1 MTSYTNIQQELPLST
16 QNGKQLL
23 PVIEERYIN
32 GELDRTLIDVLIN
45 RKLSTSCEDL
55 SLVHFRLLLPI
66 CHILL
71 RWNYQNEETA
81 GFNSTITYKEQEYDL
96 FEMIKNEDILLLTD
110 VSNLPKNDQ
119 RNYVLYCIHFAL
131 QFQGVDYW
139 NEVNEDYILW
149 LSLLKLWFHE
159 QENRTTF
166 VEPIL
171 LALIVSFL
179 KHVLLDTYDD
189 YGKIQIYFCLKFWL
203 DFIDLFCI
211 SANYVENFY

>member
-16 QNGKQLL
+16 QYGKQL
-23 PVIEERYIN
+23 PPIIEERFIN
-32 GELDRTLIDVLIN
+32 GELDRTLIGVLIN
-45 RKLSTSCEDL
+45 RKLPTSWQDL

-81 GFNSTITYKEQEYDL
+81 GFNSTITCKEQEYDL
-96 FEMIKNEDILLLTD
+96 FEMFKNEDIPLLTD
-110 VSNLPKNDQ
+110 VSNLPKNGQ
-119 RNYVLYCIHFAL
+119 QNYVLYCIHFAL
-131 QFQGVDYW
+131 QFQEVVHW
-139 NEVNEDYILW
+139 NEINEDYILW

-159 QENRTTF
+159 QENRTSL

-171 LALIVSFL
+171 LALIISFL

-189 YGKIQIYFCLKFWL
+189 YGKIQIELSLKFWS
-203 DFIDLFCI
+203 DFIDLF
-211 SANYVENFY
+211 SFYKYSV